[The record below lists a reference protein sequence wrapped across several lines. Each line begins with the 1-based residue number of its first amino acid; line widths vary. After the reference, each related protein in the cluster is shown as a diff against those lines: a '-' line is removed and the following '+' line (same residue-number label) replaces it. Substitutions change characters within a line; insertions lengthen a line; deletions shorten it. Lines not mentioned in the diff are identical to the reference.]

1 LLNQKLQVVK
11 KANDIQKEAIQIA
24 IVLLSLILLMVNG
37 VFSQS
42 VGSTESGLVTYRVV
56 AHKANQKS
64 IISVSNTADLKKTTS
79 LFMPT
84 AFTPDADGI
93 NDQFGAKGINV
104 RDFHLEVFNR
114 WGEKIFESTDINT
127 HWDGTY
133 QGSTAQQGSYVYNVT
148 AYDLETNE
156 NISSAGTVAL
166 LR

>member
-1 LLNQKLQVVK
+1 MK
-11 KANDIQKEAIQIA
+11 KINDIQKEAVQIVIVFFA
-24 IVLLSLILLMVNG
+24 LVLLMANG
-37 VFSQS
+37 VFGQTLSS
-42 VGSTESGLVTYRVV
+42 SAPNGTVTYRIV
-56 AHKANQKS
+56 AYKPNES
-64 IISVSNTADLKKTTS
+64 TIVSTSNTANLKKSTS

-84 AFTPDADGI
+84 AFTPDSDGI

-133 QGSTAQQGSYVYNVT
+133 QGSAAQQGSYVYNVT
-148 AYDLETNE
+148 AYDMETNE
-156 NISSAGTVAL
+156 NISTAGTVAL

>member
-1 LLNQKLQVVK
+1 MKAVKNILRTNLQKGISIM
-11 KANDIQKEAIQIA
+11 A
-24 IVLLSLILLMVNG
+24 VLIILTNG

-42 VGSTESGLVTYRVV
+42 VGSTERGTVTYRVV